1 MSQPPRKSRT
11 RPGVVLSEVVG
22 KLAETVTCIE
32 CGNTLPEE
40 RAALGYRYCT
50 KKPCQVLHHRGVAI
64 TAIGVN
70 KSADHFIVA
79 DADEVRR
86 RGEAGEFGRKD
97 TQLGLDH
104 GPRVT
109 APAVPVKRPG
119 EKGIPAPR
127 RAPVRRPWSPQQEK
141 IVRLYHD
148 MGLSPG
154 EIVTRAQQN
163 TPLLRITEGLVIKI
177 LSAPRRR

>member
-1 MSQPPRKSRT
+1 LK
-11 RPGVVLSEVVG
+11 
-22 KLAETVTCIE
+22 KLAEIVTCIE
-32 CGNTLPEE
+32 CGDTLPEE

-79 DADEVRR
+79 DADELRR
-86 RGEAGEFGRKD
+86 RGEAGEFGKKD
-97 TQLGLDH
+97 ARLGLDH
-104 GPRVT
+104 GPRVP
-109 APAVPVKRPG
+109 APAAPVKRPG
-119 EKGIPAPR
+119 EGRVPVPR
-127 RAPVRRPWSPQQEK
+127 RAPVRRPWTSQQEK

-154 EIVTRAQQN
+154 EIVARAQQN

-177 LSAPRRR
+177 LSAPPRR